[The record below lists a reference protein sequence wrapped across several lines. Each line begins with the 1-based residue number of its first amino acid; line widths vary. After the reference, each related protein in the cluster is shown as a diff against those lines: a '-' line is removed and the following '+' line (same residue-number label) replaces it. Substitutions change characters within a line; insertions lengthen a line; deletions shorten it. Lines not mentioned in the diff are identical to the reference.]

1 MGLVMVNRVW
11 EEGDQVKEEGGGGQ
25 NVDACERWDTIKQN
39 SFRRKEYIYLLP
51 NHILPPVCPKS
62 PQRKHHPRPGKLSPP
77 AVVSTSAGIFFRS
90 RFKVQPSRS
99 ASRKSERASVRER
112 ERERERVRRDATQ
125 HGAVQRGSPS
135 ASPSERVPSVRHRRD
150 GKSAFC
156 LL

>member
-1 MGLVMVNRVW
+1 MGLGMVNRVW
-11 EEGDQVKEEGGGGQ
+11 EEGDQVKEEGGGGGGQ

-51 NHILPPVCPKS
+51 NHTLPPVCPKY
-62 PQRKHHPRPGKLSPP
+62 PQRKRRPRPGKLSPP

-99 ASRKSERASVRER
+99 AGRKSERASVRER
-112 ERERERVRRDATQ
+112 ERERTCATRRNTAQCSEDLLPPLRASEC
-125 HGAVQRGSPS
+125 RPS
-135 ASPSERVPSVRHRRD
+135 DIAGTVSQP
-150 GKSAFC
+150 FC